1 MSGDQLLTVA
11 LSRCRRPLFWI
22 AGFSLVINILM
33 LTSSLYMMQV
43 YDRVIAFRQHRHS
56 AVPYAGSG
64 GGLGADVHAGLR
76 PGADSRQDWASG

>member
-1 MSGDQLLTVA
+1 MSGDRQLTVA

-43 YDRVIAFRQHRHS
+43 YDRVIASGSIGTLLFLTLAA
-56 AVPYAGSG
+56 AVAL
-64 GGLGADVHAGLR
+64 GLMASLDYVRAR
-76 PGADSRQDWASG
+76 ISPDWASG